1 MIQFM
6 RDKDGNLYA
15 VRDGQVIGQVEGM
28 GDNQKEAEVK
38 KNGTRY
44 RSDDRQPRR

>member
-15 VRDGQVIGQVEGM
+15 VRDGQVIGQVESM
-28 GDNQKEAEVK
+28 GDKQEEQEEK
-38 KNGTRY
+38 KNGTRN

>member
-28 GDNQKEAEVK
+28 GDKQKEAEATE
-38 KNGTRY
+38 NGTRN
-44 RSDDRQPRR
+44 RGSDRQPRR

>member
-28 GDNQKEAEVK
+28 GDKQKEQEEE
-38 KNGTRY
+38 KNGTRN

>member
-6 RDKDGNLYA
+6 RDKGGNLYA

-28 GDNQKEAEVK
+28 GDIQKEAEETK
-38 KNGTRY
+38 DGTRN
-44 RSDDRQPRR
+44 RSDDQQPRR